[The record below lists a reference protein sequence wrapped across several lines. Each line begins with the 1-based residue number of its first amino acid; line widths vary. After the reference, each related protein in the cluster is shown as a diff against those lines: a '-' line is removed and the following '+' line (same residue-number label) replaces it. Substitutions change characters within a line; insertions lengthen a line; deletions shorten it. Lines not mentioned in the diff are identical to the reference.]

1 MALRAK
7 DIAEMLGVST
17 AAVSLTINNKPGVG
31 EEKRQEILNKI
42 RELGCEYLLKTE
54 PLSRNKGLIGFVIYK
69 KSGRIINESPF
80 FNYILEGIN
89 TQLLKH
95 GYLMNFIY
103 VGSDMPDELLKSQLL
118 SGDYEGFLIFGV
130 EMEREDLQIF
140 VDTGIPFT
148 ILDNSFRESDVDS
161 VSINNSL
168 GTFKAIQYLHQCGHK
183 EIGYLRCRERIA
195 SFEER
200 YLEYRLSMEKLNL
213 DIREEQIVDVDYSE
227 AGISA
232 DINRYLDS
240 SPALPTAFFAEND
253 FIACNAMLAFQAR
266 GYRFP
271 EDLSMIGFDDRQIC
285 QMVTPKLTTVNVPKD
300 LFGPS
305 AVDLLISRIETGR
318 SQSLKIN
325 IGTNLIIRE
334 SVRNL

>member
-7 DIAEMLGVST
+7 DIAEVLGVST

-54 PLSRNKGLIGFVIYK
+54 PLSQNKGLIGFVIYK

-200 YLEYRLSMEKLNL
+200 YLEYRLSMEKLEL

-305 AVDLLISRIETGR
+305 AVDLLVSRIETGR
-318 SQSLKIN
+318 SQSLKMN